1 MFKERLYQVGCGP
14 SLYAVVQLCHHA
26 VCRQIDAAIV
36 RIMKSRKTLSHTS
49 VMSELFTQLRF
60 PAEVQSLVA
69 PLVSNDRSS
78 LTGHVGATWT
88 AEPNQEADRELAGP
102 RVPGA

>member
-14 SLYAVVQLCHHA
+14 SLCAVVQLCHHA